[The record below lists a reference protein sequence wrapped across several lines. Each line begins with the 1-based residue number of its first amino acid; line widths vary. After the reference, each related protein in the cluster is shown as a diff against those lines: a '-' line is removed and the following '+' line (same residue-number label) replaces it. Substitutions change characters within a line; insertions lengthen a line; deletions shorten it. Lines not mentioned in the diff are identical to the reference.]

1 MSLYQF
7 LASDMPLKDVR
18 NPNIEI
24 ISLNEMLGRNL
35 DVPEIL
41 LSSKNIDWDEKIA
54 LICESEELLHEI
66 EIRKDNPDG
75 HAHPFTTKKYVS
87 EITFRY
93 TITRAEQLV
102 HYIREHLRM
111 SETLEIWSLWIDDI
125 KEAIVETKG
134 QDDLSIE
141 DIKKVLGEGYY
152 DAPRCLKIEK

>member
-1 MSLYQF
+1 
-7 LASDMPLKDVR
+7 MPLKDVR

-93 TITRAEQLV
+93 TSTRAEQLV

-125 KEAIVETKG
+125 KEAIVETKR

-141 DIKKVLGEGYY
+141 DIKKVLGEGCFE
-152 DAPRCLKIEK
+152 APRCLKIEK

>member
-1 MSLYQF
+1 
-7 LASDMPLKDVR
+7 MPLKDVH

-24 ISLNEMLGRNL
+24 ISLNEMLRRNL

-41 LSSKNIDWDEKIA
+41 LNSKNIDWDEKIA

-75 HAHPFTTKKYVS
+75 HAHSFTTKKYVS

-93 TITRAEQLV
+93 TSTRAEQLI
-102 HYIREHLRM
+102 HYIREHLLM